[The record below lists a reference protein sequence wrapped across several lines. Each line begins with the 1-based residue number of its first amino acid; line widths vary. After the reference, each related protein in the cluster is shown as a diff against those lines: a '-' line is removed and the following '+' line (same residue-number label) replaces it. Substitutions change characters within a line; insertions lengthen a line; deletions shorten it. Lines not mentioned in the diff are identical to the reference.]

1 MLTESSLYTGKGK
14 MHEGPGLS
22 SPVFIFSG
30 CFCAAQ
36 GLRSL
41 LTASGQRII
50 HVRTDGGGAFEPRGF
65 LQHVTPGSRVV
76 MYLPGEPQN
85 MLATLQAFSL
95 FIRLSRHSLPTLI
108 LSSCR
113 PDWLYRTLGYQMGDL
128 KTMSVLRALP
138 VSTSLPDRS
147 LLLRTEGT
155 PLLLVRQAREMERRS
170 VSRVPGMTKREL
182 ETVLWLL
189 RGESIAE
196 ISRHTG
202 TSTKTLYSQ
211 RHSGLKK
218 LQVACPALNI
228 RHRHTW

>member
-138 VSTSLPDRS
+138 VSTSCGRKALHYCWSDRPG
-147 LLLRTEGT
+147 RWKG
-155 PLLLVRQAREMERRS
+155 VQS
-170 VSRVPGMTKREL
+170 VGCR
-182 ETVLWLL
+182 
-189 RGESIAE
+189 A
-196 ISRHTG
+196 
-202 TSTKTLYSQ
+202 
-211 RHSGLKK
+211 
-218 LQVACPALNI
+218 
-228 RHRHTW
+228 